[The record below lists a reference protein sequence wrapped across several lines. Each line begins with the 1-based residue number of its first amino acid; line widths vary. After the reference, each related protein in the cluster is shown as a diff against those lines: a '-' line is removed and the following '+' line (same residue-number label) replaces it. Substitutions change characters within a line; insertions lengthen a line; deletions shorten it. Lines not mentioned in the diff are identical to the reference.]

1 MGGRAG
7 RPRRLGQRRSYT
19 AAAFGGAV
27 GEAAG
32 SGGRSR
38 KEGGMLV
45 LPPGVARE
53 GGFVGSGEG
62 VGTPSVWGKP
72 LSRNG

>member
-7 RPRRLGQRRSYT
+7 RPRRLRQRRSYT

-32 SGGRSR
+32 SGGRNR
-38 KEGGMLV
+38 KEGRDA
-45 LPPGVARE
+45 GVAAWSGPGARARWVR
-53 GGFVGSGEG
+53 GGCRYPQCVGEASF
-62 VGTPSVWGKP
+62 
-72 LSRNG
+72 